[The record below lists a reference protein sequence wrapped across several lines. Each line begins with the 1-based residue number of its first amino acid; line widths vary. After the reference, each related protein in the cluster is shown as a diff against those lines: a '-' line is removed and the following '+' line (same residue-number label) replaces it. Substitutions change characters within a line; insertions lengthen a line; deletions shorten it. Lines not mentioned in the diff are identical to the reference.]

1 VQYDEVYRKAE
12 GEWRVSYIKNEYL
25 GYEQF
30 TLKSDPF

>member
-1 VQYDEVYRKAE
+1 MAE
-12 GEWRVSYIKNEYL
+12 DEWRVSYIKNEYL